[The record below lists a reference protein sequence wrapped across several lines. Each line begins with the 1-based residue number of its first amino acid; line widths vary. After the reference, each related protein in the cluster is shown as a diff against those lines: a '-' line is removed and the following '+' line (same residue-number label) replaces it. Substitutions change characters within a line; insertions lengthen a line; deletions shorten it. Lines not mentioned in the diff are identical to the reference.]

1 MAALMTIIDAA
12 QLADEPAARNS
23 KRFPVKAN
31 GEVRFLS
38 VLSNRIAGIR
48 LIPNCN
54 AFFFSAVSLAS
65 PKFSATSSSMCERCP
80 PKKMESIAGGASAA
94 PKR

>member
-1 MAALMTIIDAA
+1 MTIMDAA

-23 KRFPVKAN
+23 KRLPVNAK
-31 GEVRFLS
+31 GDVRFLS
-38 VLSNRIAGIR
+38 VLSSKMAGIR

-65 PKFSATSSSMCERCP
+65 PKFSATSSSMCDKCP
-80 PKKMESIAGGASAA
+80 PKKMERIAGGASAA

>member
-1 MAALMTIIDAA
+1 MAALMTIMDAA

-23 KRFPVKAN
+23 KRLPVKAN

-38 VLSNRIAGIR
+38 VLSNKMAGIR
-48 LIPNCN
+48 LMPNCK

-65 PKFSATSSSMCERCP
+65 PKFWATSSSMCDKCP
-80 PKKMESIAGGASAA
+80 PKKMDKIAGGASAA